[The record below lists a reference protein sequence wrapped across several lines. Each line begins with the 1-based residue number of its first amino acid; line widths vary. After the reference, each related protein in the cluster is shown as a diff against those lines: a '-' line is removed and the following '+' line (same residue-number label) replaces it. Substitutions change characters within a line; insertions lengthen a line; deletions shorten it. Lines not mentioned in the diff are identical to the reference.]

1 MALVHVVLL
10 KLLKVTLEVGNVLN
24 NLLQDVIGSLGGV
37 VLERGTFRTQELHV
51 LLVIIEKLGGFFRAP
66 L

>member
-10 KLLKVTLEVGNVLN
+10 KLLKVALEVGNVLN